1 MNGEI
6 LLADLQL
13 RLILALCVGVIVKI
27 FLLILEHMYEKRH
40 PEYFI
45 DKPNAESKKLY
56 GKHLSNMFIVVLV
69 YVFSFLLYIGTVDRN
84 FIWSSIVCLSLLGI
98 TMIWNIYKIRK

>member
-45 DKPNAESKKLY
+45 DKIQRIKRK
-56 GKHLSNMFIVVLV
+56 
-69 YVFSFLLYIGTVDRN
+69 GT
-84 FIWSSIVCLSLLGI
+84 
-98 TMIWNIYKIRK
+98 